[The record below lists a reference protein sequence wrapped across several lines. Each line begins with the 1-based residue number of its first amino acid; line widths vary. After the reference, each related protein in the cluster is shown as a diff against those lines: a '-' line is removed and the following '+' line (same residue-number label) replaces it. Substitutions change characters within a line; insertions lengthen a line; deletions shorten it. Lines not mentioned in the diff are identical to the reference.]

1 MNCISPTDCF
11 MFHIPRRTQEIPSG
25 YRRGYAVYL
34 LAETVAMIT
43 LAVDLS
49 CPLGGKLLEDVN
61 LLIPIPG

>member
-1 MNCISPTDCF
+1 MVLCF
-11 MFHIPRRTQEIPSG
+11 IYPGGH
-25 YRRGYAVYL
+25 RRGYAVYL